1 MRIRVSDHETTV
13 TVRGTRGPAVL
24 LVHSLGLDRRM
35 WDPVLDR
42 LAEGRRVFAYDVRGH
57 GSAAD
62 APLPF
67 TMAATAADL
76 VAVLDALELDAAHV
90 AGLSLGG
97 AIAQTAAVA
106 APGRFASL
114 TLMAAPDRPV
124 PVAFEERARLAETGG
139 MTPLIAP
146 TLARWFTPE
155 ALEAETEGVRYAREC
170 VASFDPAAWASIWR
184 GYAGL
189 DVYERLRDFPAPALA
204 LAGDADASIPVE
216 GMAAIAARIGGG
228 GAKFEVVPGAPHI
241 QTLERPEAVT
251 DALGRFLPAEIDIP

>member
-42 LAEGRRVFAYDVRGH
+42 LAEGRRVLAYDVRGH

-62 APLPF
+62 ASLPF

-124 PVAFEERARLAETGG
+124 PVAFEERARLAETSG
-139 MTPLIAP
+139 MAPLIAP
-146 TLARWFTPE
+146 TLERWFTPE

-170 VASFDPAAWASIWR
+170 VASFAPAVWASIWR

-189 DVYERLRDFPAPALA
+189 DVYERLRGFPAPALA

-228 GAKFEVVPGAPHI
+228 AKFEVVPGAPHI
-241 QTLERPEAVT
+241 QTLERPEAVA

>member
-13 TVRGTRGPAVL
+13 TVRGTRGPAVV

-42 LAEGRRVFAYDVRGH
+42 LADGRRVFAYDVRGH

-67 TMAATAADL
+67 TMAATGADL
-76 VAVLDALELDAAHV
+76 VAVLDALELDVAHV

-124 PVAFEERARLAETGG
+124 PAAFEERARLAETGG

-146 TLARWFTPE
+146 TLERWFTPE
-155 ALEAETEGVRYAREC
+155 ALEADTEGVRYAREC
-170 VASFDPAAWASIWR
+170 LASFAPATWASIWR
-184 GYAGL
+184 GYSGL
-189 DVYERLRDFPAPALA
+189 DVYERLRDFAAPVLA

-228 GAKFEVVPGAPHI
+228 AKFEVVPGAPHI
-241 QTLERPEAVT
+241 QTLERPEAVA